1 MLRSSTFLF
10 VFIAS
15 LVLLNASCSSDIVI
29 RGATPK
35 AEVEPPPPA
44 KRTLQPLNEKIDHEL
59 ERQIAE
65 IAGRI
70 QAKVGVGAVMLET
83 GDAAWLG
90 RNEKFVSQSVYKL
103 PIAMT
108 ALKKVDDANLRMAQE
123 VVVRPSDFVRP
134 GFHSPIRNMNPSG
147 TTMPVLLLLRYS
159 ISESDGTASDVI
171 LDLAGGP
178 AAVQNYLHDLNISD
192 FIVADSTKSIS
203 KDWET
208 QYRNWA
214 TPDASIRLLRTLHER
229 VALSE
234 QSTDLLL
241 IFMTESDVGGR
252 RLKRGIPE
260 GASLAHKTG
269 TGGTKDGAASATNDI
284 GIITLPDGRHVA
296 IAVYIQDS
304 TAPMYERERVMADI
318 AKAVCERWGAK

>member
-1 MLRSSTFLF
+1 MLRFSTFLF
-10 VFIAS
+10 IFIS
-15 LVLLNASCSSDIVI
+15 LALVSSSCSSDIVI
-29 RGATPK
+29 RGATPPQ
-35 AEVEPPPPA
+35 AEIKSPAPA

-65 IAGRI
+65 IALRA

-90 RNEKFVSQSVYKL
+90 KDEKFVSQSVYKL

-108 ALKKVDDANLRMAQE
+108 ALKRIDDANLRMAQE
-123 VVVRPSDFVRP
+123 VVVRPSDFVRR
-134 GFHSPIRNMNPSG
+134 GFHSPIRNMNPGG

-159 ISESDGTASDVI
+159 ISDSDGTANEVV

-178 AAVQNYLHDLNISD
+178 TEVQGYLNELDVPD

-214 TPDASIRLLRTLHER
+214 TPRASIKLLRSLHER

-234 QSTDLLL
+234 QSTELLL
-241 IFMTESDVGGR
+241 IFMTESDTGGR

-260 GASLAHKTG
+260 GATLAHKTG
-269 TGGTKDGAASATNDI
+269 TGGTKDGTASATNDI
-284 GIITLPDGRHVA
+284 GIITLPDGRHIA

-318 AKAVCERWGAK
+318 AKAVCERWSTK